1 MGFGFLIPLFIVG
14 AVVYAIYHLIGSNQN
29 NTTNTESKNALE
41 ILNDRFAK
49 GEIDEA
55 EYERIKNKILK

>member
-14 AVVYAIYHLIGSNQN
+14 AVVYAIYHLFVSNQN
-29 NTTNTESKNALE
+29 NTTNTDSKNALE
-41 ILNDRFAK
+41 ILNDRYAK

-55 EYERIKNKILK
+55 EYERIKNKISQ